1 MLHKRHL
8 VLCLTFWVRFKAKAA
23 SEVLQKM
30 HPVRSQGALIVRQQP
45 LLFSE
50 GTHPLREGACRKK
63 HISSEQTE
71 VRAASCERTFEVGPT
86 SVGGVLE
93 GTKNIPNLQ
102 VFGSKNFDYILC
114 I

>member
-1 MLHKRHL
+1 MHIRKQSEHFFEKKCERTR
-8 VLCLTFWVRFKAKAA
+8 VWAA
-23 SEVLQKM
+23 F
-30 HPVRSQGALIVRQQP
+30 R
-45 LLFSE
+45 
-50 GTHPLREGACRKK
+50 
-63 HISSEQTE
+63 
-71 VRAASCERTFEVGPT
+71 ERTFEVGYT